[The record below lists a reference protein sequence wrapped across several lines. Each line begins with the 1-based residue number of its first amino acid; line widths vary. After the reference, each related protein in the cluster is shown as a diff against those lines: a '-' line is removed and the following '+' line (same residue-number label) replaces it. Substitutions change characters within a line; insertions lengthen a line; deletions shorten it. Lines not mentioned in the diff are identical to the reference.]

1 MASQESSH
9 DPAALVQMLR
19 AENEALR
26 NRVSDLEARLRE
38 PEDILRAIRD
48 GEVDAFVVSAPSGE
62 QIYTLR
68 SANLLYRAMIEDM
81 REGALALN
89 DASQIVYCNKHFA
102 HLMKCDRGRLIG
114 ASVLPFVP
122 DASRAFFACMNE
134 TTTGSGQ
141 RGELTLRAADG
152 ELVPVFCALNRI
164 NLDGSDVFCLIVT
177 DLTNQHHR
185 EELQAESRRKDEFL
199 AMLAHELR
207 NPIAPIRNAA
217 ELLRL
222 KGLADPALQR
232 ARAVIDRQ
240 VTQLARL
247 VDDLL
252 DVSRIRSGKIRLNR
266 EPVDLASVISFAV
279 ETARP
284 LIEERNHQLELDL
297 PAELMMVEGDA
308 ARLSQVLANLLNNAA
323 KFTPA
328 RGFIWVEVQRE
339 QGEARI
345 AVRDSGVGISED
357 MAPRLFD
364 LFAQAESTLG
374 RSQGGLGIGLTL
386 VRSLV
391 EMHGGSV
398 KVHSD
403 GIGKGSEFVVRLP
416 LLAADALPTGNRS
429 EPTTTGQ
436 PVSRRVLVVDDNVD
450 IADTFKMLI
459 ECSGHDVRMVT
470 DGDSALREARDFRP
484 EVMFLDIGLPGRDGY
499 EISRELRQMPEL
511 EGLVLIAVT
520 GYGQPEDRNRSREA
534 GFDHHWVKPIDFD
547 QLDKLWASLKSS

>member
-1 MASQESSH
+1 
-9 DPAALVQMLR
+9 MLR
-19 AENEALR
+19 AENETLR
-26 NRVSDLEARLRE
+26 NRILELEARLRE
-38 PEDILRAIRD
+38 PEDIVRAIRD
-48 GEVDAFVVSAPSGE
+48 GEVDAFVVAAPTGE

-68 SANLLYRAMIEDM
+68 SADLLSRGMIEEM
-81 REGALALN
+81 REGAVALN

-102 HLMKCDRGRLIG
+102 HLMKSDRGGLIG

-122 DASRAFFACMNE
+122 DASRAFFGRMNE
-134 TTTGSGQ
+134 RTTDGGQ
-141 RGELTLRAADG
+141 RGELALRAADG
-152 ELVPVFCALNRI
+152 ELIHVFCALNRI
-164 NLDGSDVFCLIVT
+164 HLDGAEVFCLIVT
-177 DLTNQHHR
+177 DLTNQRRR
-185 EELQAESRRKDEFL
+185 EELQAESQRKDEFL

-217 ELLRL
+217 QILRL
-222 KGLADPALQR
+222 RGPTDPILQG
-232 ARAVIDRQ
+232 ARDVIDRQ

-252 DVSRIRSGKIRLNR
+252 DVSRIRGGKIRLDR

-284 LIEERNHQLELDL
+284 LIEQRNHQLELDL
-297 PAELMMVEGDA
+297 PAEPMVVEGDA
-308 ARLSQVLANLLNNAA
+308 ARLSQVIANLLNNAA
-323 KFTPA
+323 KFTPR
-328 RGFIWVEVQRE
+328 RGFIWVDLRRE
-339 QGEARI
+339 QNEARI

-364 LFAQAESTLG
+364 LFAQAETTLG
-374 RSQGGLGIGLTL
+374 RAQGGLGIGLTL

-398 KVHSD
+398 GVHSD
-403 GIGKGSEFVVRLP
+403 GIGKGSEFVLRLP
-416 LLAADALPTGNRS
+416 LLTDPLPTGIRKP
-429 EPTTTGQ
+429 PTTARQ

-459 ECSGHDVRMVT
+459 ECSGHEVRMVT
-470 DGDSALREARDFRP
+470 DGDSALRVALEFRP
-484 EVMFLDIGLPGRDGY
+484 EVVFLDIGLPGRDGY
-499 EISRELRQMPEL
+499 EISRELRKMPEL

-547 QLDKLWASLKSS
+547 ALDKLWASLAPDRRGS